1 MAINFKIRLLVCIGV
16 LFWCR
21 QAIAQQILWERS
33 FHLRTEQFFSICQ
46 ANDGQLLAGGETFAF
61 GINVPG
67 NTAFMGSALF
77 KISPEGDSIWIK
89 KMPYLGS
96 IQNLIPNGLGLT
108 WAVFQVT
115 EPFQPTNNK
124 YYPAVTLLS
133 NDSAIV
139 VQQSFPELNTFELGD
154 SYLTSDGGLILFGTR
169 SPSLYPGYSSDFYA
183 LKLDGIGNL
192 EWSRA
197 YNPGPTNSFCQGSH
211 VEPMANGN
219 FLVSGSMGSRVVSFE
234 IDPETGNDTNFVQWY
249 QTPGNFLL
257 YESGVVQAKDSTYRI
272 SSYTSANT
280 QKFFL
285 GSYKNN
291 TTKLWGGEQLGGCY
305 PPVSNQDGSIILNHS
320 SSQASSILSK
330 INPDS
335 SIAWSI
341 NTNSIQLPG
350 KKLII
355 DLLYLGDE
363 SGVLVGSYNQMFSG
377 RNDDFYI
384 AKFSGIGEPFDPT
397 GVKQPH
403 LVKTDAVPFP
413 NPTQTSFR
421 FKKAFQKGEVYLFTI
436 TGKRVISEPHLL
448 PDCAIDV
455 SGLAAGTYLYRAVL
469 DGRPHWGK
477 MVKN

>member
-1 MAINFKIRLLVCIGV
+1 MKWWIVCLPWLALCTPTIGQNFV
-16 LFWCR
+16 
-21 QAIAQQILWERS
+21 WEKS
-33 FHLRTEQFFSICQ
+33 FHLGGESYFSVQ
-46 ANDGQLLAGGETFAF
+46 NASDGQILAGGQTSKF
-61 GINVPG
+61 GVNIPG
-67 NTAFMGSALF
+67 NAGFYRAVLVKYTGN
-77 KISPEGDSIWIK
+77 GDTLWLK
-89 KMPYLGS
+89 KLPILGS
-96 IQNLIPNGLGLT
+96 VKNLFLNENGLIWATCQVTNPNLDPLNNFYFP
-108 WAVFQVT
+108 AVF
-115 EPFQPTNNK
+115 
-124 YYPAVTLLS
+124 LLA
-133 NDSAIV
+133 NDSSIV
-139 VQQSFPELNTFELGD
+139 VQKQFPEMHRFEVGD
-154 SYLTSDGGLILFGTR
+154 SYPTVDGGLIVFGQR
-169 SPSLYPGYSSDFYA
+169 SPSFYPGYEQDFYA
-183 LKLDGIGNL
+183 FKVDALGQLQ
-192 EWSRA
+192 WSRP

-211 VEPMANGN
+211 IEPMANGN
-219 FLVSGSMGSRVVSFE
+219 FLVSGSMGSRIVSFE

-305 PPVSNQDGSIILNHS
+305 PPVSNHDGSIILNHS
-320 SSQASSILSK
+320 SSQTSSKLSK
-330 INPDS
+330 INSDS
-335 SIAWSI
+335 SIAWSL

-355 DLLYLGDE
+355 DLLYLDDE

-377 RNDDFYI
+377 RSDDFYI

-413 NPTQTSFR
+413 NPAQTSFR

-436 TGKRVISEPHLL
+436 TGKRVFSEPRLL
-448 PDCAIDV
+448 PDTAIDV

-477 MVKN
+477 IVKK